1 MTTYVSPQALAERFD
16 VDIKTINSL
25 IRERNLTV
33 YRLGPRIR
41 RLKLEEVESALAAH
55 D

>member
-1 MTTYVSPQALAERFD
+1 MTTYVSPQFLAERFD
-16 VDIKTINSL
+16 VNIKTIDAL
-25 IRERNLTV
+25 IQEREITV

-41 RLKLEEVESALAAH
+41 RLSLEEVESALAAH